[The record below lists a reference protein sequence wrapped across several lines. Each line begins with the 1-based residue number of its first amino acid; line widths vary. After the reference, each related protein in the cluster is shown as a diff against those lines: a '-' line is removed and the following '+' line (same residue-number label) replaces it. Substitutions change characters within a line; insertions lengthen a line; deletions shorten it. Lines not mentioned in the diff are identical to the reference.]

1 MRKCSAAS
9 MNGKSCLAE
18 PLLSKGRV
26 SMTTSQTT
34 FLSDPVPGE
43 RVSLDTFFYW
53 RARAKREAYD
63 LVISEFKKSG
73 ITKTE
78 LARRLGKNL
87 PEVSRMLGGPA
98 NWTIST
104 VSDLLFAITG
114 GIPKWSIVFPRRS
127 KRNETQPHWLTEDDN
142 PLMKIASSSPSSNTA
157 HSMLLGRATEEP
169 EQDQKK
175 LSSGLGAR

>member
-1 MRKCSAAS
+1 
-9 MNGKSCLAE
+9 
-18 PLLSKGRV
+18 
-26 SMTTSQTT
+26 MTTSQTT
-34 FLSDPVPGE
+34 FLSEPVPGE
-43 RVSLDTFFYW
+43 RVSLDTYFYW

-78 LARRLGKNL
+78 LARRLGKKL

-114 GIPKWSIVFPRRS
+114 GIPKWSMILPRRA
-127 KRNETQPHWLTEDDN
+127 KRNDTQPHWLTEPDN
-142 PLMKIASSSPSSNTA
+142 PLMKIASSSPASNTT
-157 HSMLLGRATEEP
+157 HLQLLGRTTEAP
-169 EQDQKK
+169 DQDQRKF
-175 LSSGLGAR
+175 SYGLGARQWK